1 MRGMTG
7 WPVAYANKG
16 NHMQLLLH
24 HLRGAAR
31 ALCVTTAVACVCAA
45 SLLSARGA
53 HAQAGAAGDA
63 VPMKPQDAQS
73 GTLLFKSRDGGE
85 TFAVLRQSTDVT
97 IRVSG
102 IVARATVRQT
112 FRNPHDEWFEGI
124 YVFPLPEN
132 AAVDH
137 LKMRIGERVVQ
148 GVIKEKAAAKA
159 TYEQAKAGGRRAA
172 LLEQER
178 PNLFTS
184 SVANIGP
191 REEITVELEYQQT
204 LRYDSGSGRFS
215 LRFPTAVTPRYI
227 PGNVKV
233 AGVAGSG
240 WAINT
245 DVVSDAARITP
256 PLPLTGSLD
265 EPLHPLTLNVVLDAG
280 VALAAVDSPYHEV
293 KVKALDAQRR
303 EVQLEGKA
311 WATRDFELTWTPVAT
326 QQPQAAFFT
335 EQKDGKTYGLLM
347 VMPPAAATVKALPR
361 EVIYVIDTSGS
372 MEGTSIVQARE
383 ALQMAVERLNPGDTF
398 NVIEFNSYAKA
409 LFADAQ
415 PASRANIG
423 TAVNWVK
430 HLRAQGGT
438 EMALA
443 LNLALNGKESP
454 NRVRQVIFLTDG
466 AVGNEEQLFKLIA
479 DKLGDSRL
487 FTVGIGSAP
496 NSYFMTKA
504 AQTGRGTFTYIG
516 KVEEVKEKMATLFA
530 KLESPVLKGVQV
542 AWPQINNG
550 APLEAWPQRVPD
562 LYLGEPIVVSAMLN
576 SASGEVKLSG
586 LNGDTPWQATL
597 PMASAH
603 TGTGMGVL
611 WARGKID
618 ALTDGLR
625 EGKSEDEVRAAVVQV
640 ALAHHLI
647 SKYTS
652 LVAVDHTPV
661 RRPDDPLKSAAV
673 PVNLPDGAVQEAI
686 FGEQQ
691 GELPRGATDARF
703 NLMLG
708 LMLLLMAGLL
718 WQVRRRVAV

>member
-1 MRGMTG
+1 M
-7 WPVAYANKG
+7 
-16 NHMQLLLH
+16 HLLS
-24 HLRGAAR
+24 RTQRNAWFIA
-31 ALCVTTAVACVCAA
+31 CVTFMVFCGLC
-45 SLLSARGA
+45 LARTA
-53 HAQAGAAGDA
+53 HAGSE
-63 VPMKPQDAQS
+63 VKMKAHEAQS
-73 GTLLFKSRDGGE
+73 GTLLFKSKDGGE

-102 IVARATVRQT
+102 IVARAIVRQT
-112 FRNPHDEWFEGI
+112 FRNPHDDWYEGI

-137 LKMRIGERVVQ
+137 LKMRIGDRVVQ

-159 TYEQAKAGGRRAA
+159 AYEQAKAGGQRAA

-204 LRYDSGSGRFS
+204 LRYDNGHFS
-215 LRFPTAVTPRYI
+215 LRFPTVLTPRYS
-227 PGNVKV
+227 PG
-233 AGVAGSG
+233 GVP
-240 WAINT
+240 
-245 DVVSDAARITP
+245 DAARITP

-265 EPLHPLTLNVVLDAG
+265 EPLNPLTLNVVLDAG
-280 VALAAVDSPYHEV
+280 VPLAAVDSPYHEV
-293 KVKALDAQRR
+293 KVKEVDAQRR
-303 EVQLEGKA
+303 EIHLEGKA

-326 QQPQAAFFT
+326 QQPQAALFT

-347 VMPPAAATVKALPR
+347 VMPPAAAAVKSLPR
-361 EVIYVIDTSGS
+361 EVIYIIETSGS
-372 MEGTSIVQARE
+372 MEGASIVQARE
-383 ALQMAVERLNPGDTF
+383 ALQMAVERLGANDTF

-409 LFADAQ
+409 LFEDAR
-415 PASRANIG
+415 PASRNNIA

-430 HLRAQGGT
+430 QLRAQGGT

-454 NRVRQVIFLTDG
+454 DRVRQVIFLTDG

-479 DKLGDSRL
+479 EKLGDSRL

-496 NSYFMTKA
+496 NSHFMSKA

-542 AWPQINNG
+542 VWPQSQV
-550 APLEAWPQRVPD
+550 EAWPQRVPD
-562 LYLGEPIVVSAMLN
+562 LYLGEPIVVSAALN
-576 SASGEVKLSG
+576 SANGEVKLSG
-586 LNGDTPWQATL
+586 LNGDAPWQTTLTLAT
-597 PMASAH
+597 AH
-603 TGTGMGVL
+603 TGAGMGVL
-611 WARGKID
+611 WARGKIE

-625 EGKSEDEVRAAVVQV
+625 EGKSEDDVRPAVVQV

-652 LVAVDHTPV
+652 LVAVDQTPA
-661 RRPDDPLKSAAV
+661 RRVDDLLKSGAV
-673 PVNLPDGAVQEAI
+673 PVNLPDGAVQAAI
-686 FGEQQ
+686 FGEQPGEQQ
-691 GELPRGATDARF
+691 GELPQGATDVRF

-708 LMLLLMAGLL
+708 LVLLVLASVPSALR
-718 WQVRRRVAV
+718 QARRRVAV